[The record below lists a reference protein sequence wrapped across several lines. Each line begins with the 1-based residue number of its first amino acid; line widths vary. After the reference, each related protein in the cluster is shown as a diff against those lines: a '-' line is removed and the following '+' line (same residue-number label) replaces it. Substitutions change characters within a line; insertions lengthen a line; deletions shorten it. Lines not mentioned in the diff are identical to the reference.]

1 MSTYEKLGS
10 YLLFEKLSEDKFSK
24 DFLAGQISGSQIQ
37 QICILKRFDPSL
49 ATLPDFIQ
57 NLNQEYEAVKT
68 LSNPNIIKTTSLV
81 HDKKEF
87 AAVFDFVEG
96 KTLRTVLTKCGQDG
110 YPFTVEHALLVASRL
125 CSALEYLHSKKFN
138 DQRLMHGYV
147 SPETILVT
155 YDGEIRLQ
163 YLGLAHALLKFPEG
177 KEKLFHDYKSYLAPE
192 VIENQKWDRSSD
204 TYGAGL
210 VLYEMLTGEL
220 LDRTLD
226 LDDTIEKALMNSN
239 SGDKEPFPDDLKKLV
254 RQALVPE
261 APSRF
266 SSIADMRKALDLL
279 LFSSEFSPT
288 TFNLAFF
295 MHSVF
300 RESIDEEAK
309 KIALYKKTD
318 FSAHLKEEPQA
329 PAPAPV
335 APVKKP
341 EPVGATVATQV
352 VSQHVTPPAP
362 VHHIEREDRAPVPIH
377 QPVSNKEIFE
387 TPEEKEKSKVPVLA
401 GALLIVAVV
410 AAIIYFFSWKSP
422 KTTAAQIPQQP
433 PAHVLTPD
441 QIKAQEAE
449 RKHLEEEATK
459 AQEEARKKDE
469 ELKALQAK
477 LDALVKAQE
486 QAKKKAED
494 QTENPPKV
502 DPAAIRK
509 LQLEA
514 KKLEE
519 EKKQQQALAEQ
530 KLKEAQSTPPSVQ
543 PAANETTGTPV
554 NTAQSTQVVPASNNA
569 GGDQNVQPD
578 QVKPIETEQ
587 PQPEPEPEKPSVIEG
602 QVVDL
607 SPDVVKPEIVSRVN
621 PAYPRM
627 AQQKKVEG
635 TVIISVLI
643 SEHGD
648 VADARVLRE
657 AGGSSGLNEAALA
670 AVRKWKF
677 RPAVKEGKRV
687 KVWMTYPI
695 VFRLQS

>member
-1 MSTYEKLGS
+1 MSTYEKLGG
-10 YLLFEKLSEDKFSK
+10 YLLFETLSEDKFSK

-49 ATLPDFIQ
+49 AVLPDFIQ

-68 LSNPNIIKTTSLV
+68 LSNPNIIKPISLLQ
-81 HDKKEF
+81 DKKEF

-110 YPFTVEHALLVASRL
+110 YPFTVDHALLVASRL
-125 CSALEYLHSKKFN
+125 CTALEYLHSKKFN

-163 YLGLAHALLKFPEG
+163 YLGLAHALLKFPAG
-177 KEKLFHDYKSYLAPE
+177 KEKLFHDYKSYLSPE
-192 VIENQKWDRSSD
+192 VIENEKGDRSSD

-210 VLYEMLTGEL
+210 VLYEMLTGEV

-239 SGDKEPFPDDLKKLV
+239 SGDKEPLPDDLKKLL
-254 RQALVPE
+254 RQAIAPE
-261 APSRF
+261 ASSRF

-300 RESIDEEAK
+300 RENIDEESK

-318 FSAHLKEEPQA
+318 FSAHLKEEPLPPA
-329 PAPAPV
+329 PAPA
-335 APVKKP
+335 APVKKTV
-341 EPVGATVATQV
+341 PVGATVATQIV
-352 VSQHVTPPAP
+352 TQHVPQPVPVPHVEREHRAPAP
-362 VHHIEREDRAPVPIH
+362 MH
-377 QPVSNKEIFE
+377 QPLSKQEMFE
-387 TPEEKEKSKVPVLA
+387 TPEDKEKSKVPLLA
-401 GALLIVAVV
+401 GALLIIAVV
-410 AAIIYFFSWKSP
+410 AAIIYFFSLKST
-422 KTTAAQIPQQP
+422 KATTAQIPQQLP
-433 PAHVLTPD
+433 SQGLTSD

-449 RKHLEEEATK
+449 RKHLEDEAIK

-477 LDALVKAQE
+477 LDALVKAQQD
-486 QAKKKAED
+486 QAKKKVED
-494 QTENPPKV
+494 PTEQPPKI

-530 KLKEAQSTPPSVQ
+530 KLKEAQSPPTAVQ
-543 PAANETTGTPV
+543 PVANNTTETPV
-554 NTAQSTQVVPASNNA
+554 NTAQAGQVVPASNN
-569 GGDQNVQPD
+569 GSGDQNIQPD

-587 PQPEPEPEKPSVIEG
+587 PQPEPEPEKPAVVEG

-607 SPDVVKPEIVSRVN
+607 TPDVVKPEIVSRVN

-635 TVIISVLI
+635 TVIISILI
-643 SEHGD
+643 SENGD

-657 AGGSSGLNEAALA
+657 AGGSSGLNEAAMA

-695 VFRLQS
+695 VFKFQ

>member
-1 MSTYEKLGS
+1 MSTYEKLGG

-24 DFLAGQISGSQIQ
+24 DFLAGQIAGSQIQ

-49 ATLPDFIQ
+49 ATLPDFIL

-68 LSNPNIIKTTSLV
+68 LSNPNIIKPTSLV
-81 HDKKEF
+81 QDKKEF
-87 AAVFDFVEG
+87 AAVFDYVEG
-96 KTLRTVLTKCGQDG
+96 KTLRTVLTKCAQDG
-110 YPFTVEHALLVASRL
+110 YPFTVDHALLVASRL
-125 CSALEYLHSKKFN
+125 CTALEYLHSKKFN
-138 DQRLMHGYV
+138 DQRLMHACV
-147 SPETILVT
+147 SPEAILVT

-163 YLGLAHALLKFPEG
+163 YLGLAHALLKFPAG
-177 KEKLFHDYKSYLAPE
+177 KEKLLNEYQSYLAPE
-192 VIENQKWDRSSD
+192 MIEHQKWERSSD

-210 VLYEMLTGEL
+210 VLYEMLAGEV
-220 LDRTLD
+220 LDRSID
-226 LDDTIEKALMNSN
+226 LDDTIEKAQMNSN
-239 SGDKEPFPDDLKKLV
+239 SGDKEPLPEDLKKLLH
-254 RQALVPE
+254 QALAPE
-261 APSRF
+261 GPSRF
-266 SSIADMRKALDLL
+266 SSIADMRKALDML

-295 MHSVF
+295 MHSIF
-300 RESIDEEAK
+300 RESIDEDAK

-318 FSAHLKEEPQA
+318 YSAHLKEEPPPPAVVPAA
-329 PAPAPV
+329 PI
-335 APVKKP
+335 KKP
-341 EPVGATVATQV
+341 EPVAATVALPPNPQ
-352 VSQHVTPPAP
+352 PAP
-362 VHHIEREDRAPVPIH
+362 VQHVERESRVAHAAPVHP
-377 QPVSNKEIFE
+377 PVSNQPIFE
-387 TPEEKEKSKVPVLA
+387 VQEEKEKSKVPLLA

-410 AAIIYFFSWKSP
+410 AAIIYFFSLKST
-422 KTTAAQIPQQP
+422 KTTTAQIPQQLP
-433 PAHVLTPD
+433 QQVLTQD

-449 RKHLEEEATK
+449 RKHLEDEALK

-477 LDALVKAQE
+477 LDALVKAQQE
-486 QAKKKAED
+486 QAKKKTADPTSE
-494 QTENPPKV
+494 PPKV

-509 LQLEA
+509 LQQEA

-530 KLKEAQSTPPSVQ
+530 KLKEAQTPPAVQ
-543 PAANETTGTPV
+543 AAANETTETPV
-554 NTAQSTQVVPASNNA
+554 NTAQANQVVPASNNT
-569 GGDQNVQPD
+569 GVDQNVPPD
-578 QVKPIETEQ
+578 QAKPIETQQ
-587 PQPEPEPEKPSVIEG
+587 PQPEPEPEKPAVIEG

-607 SPDVVKPEIVSRVN
+607 TPDVVKPEIVSRVN

-635 TVIISVLI
+635 TVIISILV
-643 SEHGD
+643 SEQGD

-670 AVRKWKF
+670 AVRKWRF

-695 VFRLQS
+695 VFKLQ

>member
-10 YLLFEKLSEDKFSK
+10 FLLFEKLSEDKFSK
-24 DFLAGQISGSQIQ
+24 DFLSGHISGSQVQ

-49 ATLPDFIQ
+49 ANLPDFIL

-68 LSNPNIIKTTSLV
+68 LSNPNIIKPTSLV
-81 HDKKEF
+81 QDKKEF

-96 KTLRTVLTKCGQDG
+96 KTLRTVLTKCGQDV
-110 YPFTVEHALLVASRL
+110 YPFTVDHALLVASRL
-125 CSALEYLHSKKFN
+125 CTALEYLHSKKFN

-147 SPETILVT
+147 SPEGILVT

-163 YLGLAHALLKFPEG
+163 YLGLAHALLKFPAG
-177 KEKLFHDYKSYLAPE
+177 KEKLLQDYKNYLAPE
-192 VIENQKWDRSSD
+192 VIDHQKWDRSSD

-210 VLYEMLTGEL
+210 VLYEMLTGEV
-220 LDRTLD
+220 LDREAD
-226 LDDTIEKALMNSN
+226 LDDTIEKALMNAN
-239 SGDKEPFPDDLKKLV
+239 SGDKEPFPEDLKKLL
-254 RQALVPE
+254 RQALAPE
-261 APSRF
+261 AASRF
-266 SSIADMRKALDLL
+266 ASIADMRKALDLL

-300 RESIDEEAK
+300 RESIDEEGK

-318 FSAHLKEEPQA
+318 FSAHLKEQ
-329 PAPAPV
+329 PAPQPAVPAAPI
-335 APVKKP
+335 KKP
-341 EPVGATVATQV
+341 EAVAATVTLPNNPQ
-352 VSQHVTPPAP
+352 PAP
-362 VHHIEREDRAPVPIH
+362 IHHVDREPRAPLH
-377 QPVSNKEIFE
+377 TPVSNQPIIEVH
-387 TPEEKEKSKVPVLA
+387 EEKERSKFPLIA

-410 AAIIYFFSWKSP
+410 AAIIYFFSLKQT
-422 KTTAAQIPQQP
+422 KTTTAQIPPSQPQQ
-433 PAHVLTPD
+433 VLTQD

-449 RKHLEEEATK
+449 RKHLEDEALK

-477 LDALVKAQE
+477 LDALVKAQQE
-486 QAKKKAED
+486 QAKKKVEDPAAEK
-494 QTENPPKV
+494 PPKV

-530 KLKEAQSTPPSVQ
+530 KLKEAQQPPPQVQ
-543 PAANETTGTPV
+543 PAANDTTQPV
-554 NTAQSTQVVPASNNA
+554 NSAQLNPVVPASNT
-569 GGDQNVQPD
+569 GTDPNVQPE
-578 QVKPIETEQ
+578 QVKPVTEQ
-587 PQPEPEPEKPSVIEG
+587 PQPEPEPEKPAVIEG

-607 SPDVVKPEIVSRVN
+607 TPDVVKPELVNRVN
-621 PAYPRM
+621 PSYPRL

-635 TVIISVLI
+635 TVIISILV
-643 SEHGD
+643 SENGD

-657 AGGSSGLNEAALA
+657 AGGSSGLNEAAMS

-677 RPAVKEGKRV
+677 RPGVKEGKRV

-695 VFRLQS
+695 VFKLQ

>member
-68 LSNPNIIKTTSLV
+68 LSNPNVIKPTSLV
-81 HDKKEF
+81 QDKKEF

-125 CSALEYLHSKKFN
+125 CTALEYIHSKKFN

-163 YLGLAHALLKFPEG
+163 YLGLAHTLLKFSTG

-192 VIENQKWDRSSD
+192 LIENLKWDRSSD

-210 VLYEMLTGEL
+210 VLYEMLTGEV

-226 LDDTIEKALMNSN
+226 LDATIEKALMNSN

-254 RQALVPE
+254 HQALVPE
-261 APSRF
+261 ATSRF

-300 RESIDEEAK
+300 RENIDEEAK

-318 FSAHLKEEPQA
+318 FSVHLKEEPA
-329 PAPAPV
+329 PPAPV
-335 APVKKP
+335 PAAPIKKP
-341 EPVGATVATQV
+341 EPVAATVPVPQ
-352 VSQHVTPPAP
+352 SPQPAP
-362 VHHIEREDRAPVPIH
+362 IHHVEREPRAPVH
-377 QPVSNKEIFE
+377 QPVSNQPVFE
-387 TPEEKEKSKVPVLA
+387 TSEEKERSKVPLLA
-401 GALLIVAVV
+401 GALIIVAVV
-410 AAIIYFFSWKSP
+410 AAIIYFFSLKST
-422 KTTAAQIPQQP
+422 KTTTAQLPQQP
-433 PAHVLTPD
+433 PQQVLTQD

-449 RKHLEEEATK
+449 RKHLEEEALK

-477 LDALVKAQE
+477 LDALIKAQQE
-486 QAKKKAED
+486 QAKKKTEDPAAEKP
-494 QTENPPKV
+494 TKI

-530 KLKEAQSTPPSVQ
+530 KLKEAQQPPPTVQ
-543 PAANETTGTPV
+543 PTANDTTQPV
-554 NTAQSTQVVPASNNA
+554 NTAQLNPVVPASNA
-569 GGDQNVQPD
+569 GTDPNGQPA

-587 PQPEPEPEKPSVIEG
+587 PQPEPEPEKPAVVEG

-607 SPDVVKPEIVSRVN
+607 TPDVVKPELVNRVN
-621 PAYPRM
+621 PAYPRF

-635 TVIISVLI
+635 TVIISILV
-643 SEHGD
+643 SENGD

-657 AGGSSGLNEAALA
+657 AGGSSGLNEAALS

-677 RPAVKEGKRV
+677 RPGVKEGKRV

-695 VFRLQS
+695 VFKLQ

>member
-24 DFLAGQISGSQIQ
+24 DFLSGQISGSQVQ

-49 ATLPDFIQ
+49 ATLPDFIL

-68 LSNPNIIKTTSLV
+68 LSNPNIIKPTSLV
-81 HDKKEF
+81 QDKKEF

-96 KTLRTVLTKCGQDG
+96 KTLRTVLTKCGQDV
-110 YPFTVEHALLVASRL
+110 YPFTVDHALLVASRL
-125 CSALEYLHSKKFN
+125 CTALEYLHAKKFN

-147 SPETILVT
+147 SPDVILVT

-163 YLGLAHALLKFPEG
+163 YLGLAHALLKFPTG
-177 KEKLFHDYKSYLAPE
+177 KEKLLHDYKSYLAPE
-192 VIENQKWDRSSD
+192 VIDHQKWDRGSD

-210 VLYEMLTGEL
+210 VLYEMLTGEV
-220 LDRTLD
+220 LDRD
-226 LDDTIEKALMNSN
+226 ADIDDTIEKALMNSN
-239 SGDKEPFPDDLKKLV
+239 SGDKEPFPEDLKKIV
-254 RQALVPE
+254 RQALAPE
-261 APSRF
+261 VSSRF
-266 SSIADMRKALDLL
+266 ASIADMRKALDLM

-300 RESIDEEAK
+300 RESIDEESK

-318 FSAHLKEEPQA
+318 FSAHLKEEQPA
-329 PAPAPV
+329 PAPAIAA
-335 APVKKP
+335 APIKKP
-341 EPVGATVATQV
+341 EPVGATVV
-352 VSQHVTPPAP
+352 LPPNPQPQAAP
-362 VHHIEREDRAPVPIH
+362 VHRVEREQRAPVH
-377 QPVSNKEIFE
+377 TPVSNQPIIEV
-387 TPEEKEKSKVPVLA
+387 PEEKERSKVPLIA
-401 GALLIVAVV
+401 GALLIIAVV
-410 AAIIYFFSWKSP
+410 AAIIYFFSLKQT
-422 KTTAAQIPQQP
+422 KTTTAQIPQPQQ
-433 PAHVLTPD
+433 VLTQD

-449 RKHLEEEATK
+449 RKHLEDEALK

-477 LDALVKAQE
+477 LDALVKAQQD

-494 QTENPPKV
+494 PAAEKPPKI
-502 DPAAIRK
+502 DPAAIKK

-530 KLKEAQSTPPSVQ
+530 KLKEAQQPPPVVQ
-543 PAANETTGTPV
+543 PAANDSTQPV
-554 NTAQSTQVVPASNNA
+554 NTAQLNPVVPASNAGTDPNA
-569 GGDQNVQPD
+569 QPA

-587 PQPEPEPEKPSVIEG
+587 PQPEPEPEKPAVLEG

-607 SPDVVKPEIVSRVN
+607 TPDVVKPELVNRVN
-621 PAYPRM
+621 PSYPRL

-635 TVIISVLI
+635 TVIISILV
-643 SEHGD
+643 SENGD

-657 AGGSSGLNEAALA
+657 AGGSSGLNEAAMS

-677 RPAVKEGKRV
+677 RPGVKEGKRV

-695 VFRLQS
+695 VFKLQ